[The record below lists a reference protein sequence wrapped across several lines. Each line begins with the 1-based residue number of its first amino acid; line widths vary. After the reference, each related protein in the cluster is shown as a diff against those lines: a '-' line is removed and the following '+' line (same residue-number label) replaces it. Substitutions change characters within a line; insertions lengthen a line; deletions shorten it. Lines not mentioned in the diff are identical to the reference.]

1 MKMVFMRMALPWWA
15 WLLIG
20 IGVLLVAAIV
30 FIYVRGRK
38 MQRQQAEAEKQMEA
52 AKQTVTMLII
62 DKQMKKMNEAGL
74 PEEVMKQ
81 VPVYARRMKVP
92 VVKAKIQ
99 TRIMTLI
106 ADNKVYQILPVK
118 KQVTCTVSGMYI
130 TELKSIRGG
139 TVPKLPEKKK
149 GFMQRLRE
157 KAAQMQAKR

>member
-1 MKMVFMRMALPWWA
+1 MVFMTMALPWWA

-20 IGVLLVAAIV
+20 IGALLIAAIV
-30 FIYVRGRK
+30 FIFIRGRK
-38 MQRQQAEAEKQMEA
+38 MQRQQAEAKKQMEA

-62 DKQMKKMNEAGL
+62 DKQKKKMIEAGL

-106 ADNKVYQILPVK
+106 ADEKVYEILPVK

-149 GFMQRLRE
+149 GFMQRMRE
-157 KAAQMQAKR
+157 KAAEMQARR